1 MLIDWLGRGGIAQT
15 TESWAIELLAADH
28 DVTVVTRP
36 ARELGS
42 GIVPIVAAPARA
54 SRLAAHRAV
63 AVEAAHQIR
72 DHTPEVVVVQNYV
85 APVLE
90 GPVFAAARDVGARVV
105 IVVHDHRLHTAKA
118 GTRSG
123 LRRVLRRA
131 DVVVTHT
138 EFVAR
143 GVRGTQVV
151 RMSSSCRTRSRSECC
166 TISASPATPQTTANG
181 VR

>member
-1 MLIDWLGRGGIAQT
+1 M
-15 TESWAIELLAADH
+15 
-28 DVTVVTRP
+28 
-36 ARELGS
+36 
-42 GIVPIVAAPARA
+42 
-54 SRLAAHRAV
+54 
-63 AVEAAHQIR
+63 EAAHQIR

-90 GPVFAAARDVGARVV
+90 GPVFAAARDIGARVV

-123 LRRVLRRA
+123 LRRELRRA

-143 GVRGTQVV
+143 GVREYSGRQDIVVVPHPVQVGMLHH
-151 RMSSSCRTRSRSECC
+151 RRD
-166 TISASPATPQTTANG
+166 PANPQTTANG